1 MCQPFEAA
9 NNLKGQTMLRVKM
22 QESLDVLTFRLEGRL
37 TGEQA
42 EHVRTL
48 VTRCDPEMQ
57 LVFDVTEIMFIDA
70 VGEEVLS
77 LAKRLG
83 AKFIAE
89 TSYSLDVCERLC
101 LPLAPNKR
109 VFGRQTGMVLMKVTD
124 LVPDNES
131 S

>member
-1 MCQPFEAA
+1 
-9 NNLKGQTMLRVKM
+9 MLRVKM
-22 QESLDVLTFRLEGRL
+22 QESVDVLTFKLEGRL

-57 LVFDVTEIMFIDA
+57 LVFDVTEVMFIDA

-77 LAKRLG
+77 LVKRLG
-83 AKFIAE
+83 AQFIAE
-89 TSYSLDVCERLC
+89 TSYALDVCERLC
-101 LPLAPNKR
+101 LPLLCSDAQNKR
-109 VFGRQTGMVLMKVTD
+109 VFGSQAGMVLIKRTD